1 MVVSPWA
8 TTSSESYLSEGGLML
23 IFGQARYWWTE
34 GQRASEKVVSA
45 GEFSSIL
52 VFPHTN
58 RCSYLL

>member
-1 MVVSPWA
+1 MVVSPWV

-23 IFGQARYWWTE
+23 IFGQTRYRWTE

-45 GEFSSIL
+45 GEFGTIL
-52 VFPHTN
+52 VFPHAI